1 VTRVP
6 TPVPVSWRT
15 GTWRRKTRV
24 AAAAFALFL
33 ATPLTATVWTRS
45 NIVVQIPKGAHR
57 MEVQNASYSARDW
70 NVAVKAL
77 ELKETSR
84 PVQGT
89 VTVVWVFHYT
99 NTDSQPHYAALS
111 IRCLDA
117 RRAER
122 ARFDTT
128 VTLEANR
135 AGGGTVEI
143 SATVR
148 EDDWRASSVAR
159 VVVDF
164 LSAKEG

>member
-1 VTRVP
+1 M
-6 TPVPVSWRT
+6 
-15 GTWRRKTRV
+15 
-24 AAAAFALFL
+24 AFALLL

-45 NIVVQIPKGAHR
+45 NVLVQIPKGAR
-57 MEVQNASYSARDW
+57 RIEVANASYAARDW
-70 NVAVKAL
+70 AVAVKAI

-84 PVQGT
+84 PVQGNIT
-89 VTVVWVFHYT
+89 VTWVFHYT

-117 RRAER
+117 RRSER
-122 ARFDTT
+122 ARFETT
-128 VTLEANR
+128 MTLEANR

-143 SATVR
+143 SSSVR
-148 EDDWRASSVAR
+148 EDDWKASSLAR

>member
-1 VTRVP
+1 M
-6 TPVPVSWRT
+6 
-15 GTWRRKTRV
+15 
-24 AAAAFALFL
+24 
-33 ATPLTATVWTRS
+33 
-45 NIVVQIPKGAHR
+45 VQIPKGARR
-57 MEVQNASYSARDW
+57 MEVPNASYAARDW
-70 NVAVKAL
+70 SVAVKAI

-84 PVQGT
+84 PVQGA
-89 VTVVWVFHYT
+89 VTVVWVIHYT

-143 SATVR
+143 SSSVR
-148 EDDWRASSVAR
+148 EGEWKASSLAR

-164 LSAKEG
+164 LSSKEG